1 MNNVGEKILKFF
13 FSTQSLL
20 QGGFQIGKC
29 CRKSTRISEMPKFM
43 NICWCVGY
51 KKVLQSL
58 DVCLVKNGKDV
69 LLMFP
74 ALLAIISFEVTFWEV
89 LMMLFDQPKSVISFE
104 VTFREVLTMLAVFD
118 CIFIRFDCL
127 SSFFASV

>member
-1 MNNVGEKILKFF
+1 
-13 FSTQSLL
+13 
-20 QGGFQIGKC
+20 
-29 CRKSTRISEMPKFM
+29 M
-43 NICWCVGY
+43 NICWYVGY

-58 DVCLVKNGKDV
+58 DVCLVKKGKDV

-104 VTFREVLTMLAVFD
+104 VTFREVLMMLAIFD
-118 CIFIRFDCL
+118 CFFITTASISFSLPQL
-127 SSFFASV
+127 SSYWKVNQFETHFLLLI

>member
-1 MNNVGEKILKFF
+1 
-13 FSTQSLL
+13 
-20 QGGFQIGKC
+20 
-29 CRKSTRISEMPKFM
+29 M
-43 NICWCVGY
+43 NICWYVGY

-104 VTFREVLTMLAVFD
+104 VTFREVLMMLAIFD
-118 CIFIRFDCL
+118 CFFITTASISFSLPQL
-127 SSFFASV
+127 SSYWKVNQFETHFLLLI